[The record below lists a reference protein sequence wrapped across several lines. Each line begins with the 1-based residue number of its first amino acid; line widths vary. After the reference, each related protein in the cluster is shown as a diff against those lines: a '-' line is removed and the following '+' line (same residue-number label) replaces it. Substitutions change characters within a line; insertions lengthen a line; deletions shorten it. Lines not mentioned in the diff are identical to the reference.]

1 MKKIFSKIENILNK
15 DVTQFLNKH
24 KILLAS
30 VGIVVL
36 LACISLIVTYA
47 FYQAV
52 DTTPV
57 IGASTSNIPDL
68 DIRVMAEERDT
79 NGVGVGTYDIYPYI
93 PQAGYKY
100 NSEKSY
106 CTNGSII
113 NYDAINFDADVTAY
127 GHDVCYLY
135 FDSIATLDI
144 TLEVYAENVNEEG
157 VGTKEYTKLDTS
169 KLPSLGYEFNSTSSY
184 CYYAGSESTHVT
196 DTYVTFDTELQK
208 FTLHSKKR
216 GAICKVYMDAIDV
229 DLALKMYVQAKK
241 GSSLYYEADSFP
253 INAFYELNT
262 QKSTCTGNST
272 ISVVNQRIN
281 IAATYRTSCVA
292 YLDIGSGPILESMA
306 ISGGDSSSTITL
318 TNSNLGTSP
327 QTYYYSSDGGET
339 FSLSTSSSATLNVS
353 AGETVFMAYSVDA
366 SGKKSRIMETS
377 TYSYYGLVDYSN
389 QIQVKTI
396 TVPGYYKLET
406 WGAQGGDSYIAG
418 DSNYRGGYGGYS
430 QGYINLNA
438 NDVLYIAIGGSGQR
452 CQCSSSQTCCGEN
465 GGYNGGGK
473 SLQYTGGS
481 TYYGSG
487 GGATHIATVTGELSS
502 LENNKENVII
512 VSGGGGGASNWQG
525 SSTDGYNY
533 IGGDAGGAIG
543 IAGSYSRTDRNYTCT
558 GGSQTSAGTGSHT
571 TGNGFGLG
579 GYAGVLYGPG
589 SGGGYYGGGTSE
601 TTSCGGSGYIG
612 NAKLVNKSMY
622 CYGCTANAAEATKT
636 IVTTCHN
643 AQAVEGCAKEGNGF
657 AIITYVGSSL
667 E

>member
-1 MKKIFSKIENILNK
+1 MKKLFSKIKNILNK

-93 PQAGYKY
+93 PEAGYKY

-106 CTNGSII
+106 CTNGSVI
-113 NYDAINFDADVTAY
+113 NYDATNFDADVTAY

-135 FDSIATLDI
+135 FDSTATLDI

-157 VGTKEYTKLDTS
+157 VGNNEYTKLDTS
-169 KLPSLGYEFNSTSSY
+169 KLPSMGYEYNSTLSY

-196 DTYVTFDTELQK
+196 DTYVTFDAELQK

-229 DLALKMYVQAKK
+229 DIALKMYVQAKR

-262 QKSTCTGNST
+262 QKSTCTGSST

-292 YLDIGSGPILESMA
+292 YLDVSSGPILESMK
-306 ISGGDSSSTITL
+306 ISGGDTSSTITL
-318 TNSNLGTSP
+318 TNSNLGTTP

-339 FSLSTSSSATLNVS
+339 FTSSTNSSATLNAS
-353 AGETVFMAYSVDA
+353 AGETVFMAYSVDS

-406 WGAQGGDSYIAG
+406 WGAQGGGNTTYI
-418 DSNYRGGYGGYS
+418 GGYGGYS
-430 QGYINLNA
+430 QGYIYLESDA
-438 NDVLYIAIGGSGQR
+438 NIYLAIGGAGNY
-452 CQCSSSQTCCGEN
+452 CTGSSCTST
-465 GGYNGGGK
+465 GGYNGGGNC
-473 SLQYTGGS
+473 QAYTDSSS
-481 TYYGSG
+481 TCGSG
-487 GGATHIATVTGELSS
+487 GGATHIALMTGTLSS
-502 LENNKENVII
+502 LEENKDSILMVA
-512 VSGGGGGASNWQG
+512 GGGGGGNLCNSCCNYASGGHGGGATAVGSINMGAPDWTANGGNSATGGTQTSGNAFGQG
-525 SSTDGYNY
+525 
-533 IGGDAGGAIG
+533 AGG
-543 IAGSYSRTDRNYTCT
+543 T
-558 GGSQTSAGTGSHT
+558 GTMYVGA
-571 TGNGFGLG
+571 
-579 GYAGVLYGPG
+579 
-589 SGGGYYGGGTSE
+589 GGGYYGGLSSGINGAG
-601 TTSCGGSGYIG
+601 GGSGYIG
-612 NAKLVNKSMY
+612 NTLLVNKAMY